1 MKNRNLLILA
11 IIVVVLGA
19 YVLFYERHQMTT
31 EEKAERTDMIFPD
44 LDRDRVVAVDIRN
57 SHGEFRIEKRGD
69 DWRLVSPIDFPAD
82 STAVGSMLSS
92 VVNLKEQRRLEAGEV
107 EPAAY
112 GLDRPELSVTLTTED
127 DFIVELLV
135 GDKTPLGSNRAIQ
148 ISGDAGIILC
158 SEFFV
163 DDIDKEL
170 ADWRSRDLVD
180 VAVTDVAS
188 VQVVA
193 GSDRIHAV
201 RQGDSWRLLEPL
213 EDVADQD
220 HMRNLLQDLN
230 NIRIE
235 EFLDGAP
242 DQVALGLDAP
252 SYRITIV
259 RSDGANPVRLD
270 FGAINEENG
279 STRVACRRGED
290 EYFWVSD
297 AAAIRLAKAPVRWR
311 SATVHHFDTWDAEAL
326 TISTGDATVTL
337 ERSEGLWRSPDGGEL
352 DYTAVQDRLRALADL
367 EAIEYDLVD
376 PITEE
381 MGMVELAFKG
391 DSAAEEADPV
401 RVSYVFHRPLTED
414 GDAIAVV
421 STRGSV
427 MSVDS
432 EKVAEILADPEL
444 LRKQEPEPEPEMD
457 EPTD

>member
-1 MKNRNLLILA
+1 
-11 IIVVVLGA
+11 
-19 YVLFYERHQMTT
+19 
-31 EEKAERTDMIFPD
+31 
-44 LDRDRVVAVDIRN
+44 
-57 SHGEFRIEKRGD
+57 
-69 DWRLVSPIDFPAD
+69 
-82 STAVGSMLSS
+82 
-92 VVNLKEQRRLEAGEV
+92 V

-290 EYFWVSD
+290 EYFWVS
-297 AAAIRLAKAPVRWR
+297 A
-311 SATVHHFDTWDAEAL
+311 WDAEAL

-444 LRKQEPEPEPEMD
+444 LRKQEPEPEPEID